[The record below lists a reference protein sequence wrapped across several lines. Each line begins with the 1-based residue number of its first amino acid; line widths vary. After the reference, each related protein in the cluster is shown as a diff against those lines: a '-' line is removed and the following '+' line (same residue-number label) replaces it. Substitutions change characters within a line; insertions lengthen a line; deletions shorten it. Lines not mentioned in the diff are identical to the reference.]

1 MLWIVSMIV
10 ALAAGIY
17 VGLGM
22 PGLPGRED
30 RVVRHGRARRL
41 NKHRFLDW
49 LRTTD
54 RETTRERRWN
64 R

>member
-1 MLWIVSMIV
+1 MWILGMVI

-30 RVVRHGRARRL
+30 RVIGSGRRKRL
-41 NKHRFLDW
+41 VKHRFLDW
-49 LRTTD
+49 LRPTERD
-54 RETTRERRWN
+54 SHRERRWN